1 MNVGNGIGMGLI
13 GIFPLIISLCLT
25 GLGIA
30 CMILFIRFA
39 VRAIKAL
46 DIYLAEKSQ
55 RNKLY

>member
-1 MNVGNGIGMGLI
+1 MSVNAGAGII
-13 GIFPLIISLCLT
+13 AIFPLIAMLCLT
-25 GLGIA
+25 GLGIT
-30 CMILFIRFA
+30 CMILFIRVA